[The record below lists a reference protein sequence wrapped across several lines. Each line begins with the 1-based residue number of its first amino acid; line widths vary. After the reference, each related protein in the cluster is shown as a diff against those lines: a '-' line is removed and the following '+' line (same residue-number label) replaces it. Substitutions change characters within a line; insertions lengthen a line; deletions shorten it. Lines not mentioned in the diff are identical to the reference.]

1 MKSSNYWSVDVMQIE
16 LDGTRRV
23 TLVQTQFAER
33 NRILSPDGAAATG
46 AVHYASDDLESSS

>member
-1 MKSSNYWSVDVMQIE
+1 MQIE

-23 TLVQTQFAER
+23 TLLVQTQFAER

-46 AVHYASDDLESSS
+46 AVHYASDDLEFSS